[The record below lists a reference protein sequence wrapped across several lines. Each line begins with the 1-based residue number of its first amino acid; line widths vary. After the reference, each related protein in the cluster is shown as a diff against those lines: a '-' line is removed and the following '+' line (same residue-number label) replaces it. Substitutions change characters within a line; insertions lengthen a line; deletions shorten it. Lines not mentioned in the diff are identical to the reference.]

1 MNNGSLSSL
10 YESTNNSTSTLRPRG
25 PRLISYL
32 DDDNTD
38 NTAISTSSVSLSS
51 TAPTPPRQPSR
62 GVSPNLDLDKP
73 RPGRTQK
80 LHGLNSSSSQ
90 QSLTAAPGT
99 WEPWSSIQG
108 LASSLLR
115 SESPAST
122 KDKSNAPFK
131 TPAWMRQDRLYS
143 ATNKP
148 ALQWGPNFS
157 ASAPTHDLIEERKAK
172 LESKK
177 REALLLAAAADT
189 QDSVGRYK
197 RRDSNSDTSFSTSLD
212 SSQDALVYMHKITRD
227 DTLAGVIIKYNCQGE
242 SFRKVNRFWPNDNIQ
257 TRTHVLVPVDACSAR
272 GRKVDSPYLSQDLF
286 DPLPP
291 STPSTLEDSTS
302 LSYEP
307 PAQELKHKPT
317 VSSTLTSEPI
327 SFVTPSSE
335 EVTFSHDSWVVLPS
349 FKEPIEVLRVP
360 RRALSYFPRARRKS
374 NSTLATVSPGS
385 TPKTSFDTLRHPPS
399 HAAQISASLNASPVR
414 RPALQARLNSG
425 RKRSAST
432 TTSTNSFADSLRGP
446 GGVGTLSGLR
456 TEIARPGPGEDP
468 LNKNFAQYL
477 PDLLAPEDIPRT
489 GFSFRATPRATPRAS
504 VDSARSTRSNS
515 SGLVDLGGTLEGW
528 VRKIGPKALRERTG
542 TVAKMGELIELETN
556 AEGQELGS
564 QSRSGL
570 YIETGRPSTESSGDS
585 LTPTAIP
592 STNGPG
598 LSTTSATE
606 QAVLNERFPMRGRVR
621 NAYETSKK

>member
-1 MNNGSLSSL
+1 MNNGSLSGL
-10 YESTNNSTSTLRPRG
+10 YQSSNNSTSTLRPRG
-25 PRLISYL
+25 ARLISYL
-32 DDDNTD
+32 DDDNID
-38 NTAISTSSVSLSS
+38 STAVSTSSASLTSI
-51 TAPTPPRQPSR
+51 APTPPRQPSR
-62 GVSPNLDLDKP
+62 GVSPNLDLDTP
-73 RPGRTQK
+73 RTARTSR
-80 LHGLNSSSSQ
+80 LHGLSSSGSQ
-90 QSLTAAPGT
+90 QPQTTTPVI

-108 LASSLLR
+108 LASSFLR

-143 ATNKP
+143 STNKP
-148 ALQWGPNFS
+148 ALEWGPNFS
-157 ASAPTHDLIEERKAK
+157 ASAPTHDLIEERKSK

-189 QDSVGRYK
+189 QDSIGRYK
-197 RRDSNSDTSFSTSLD
+197 RRDSNGDTSLSTSPD
-212 SSQDALVYMHKITRD
+212 SSQDTLVYMHKVTKD
-227 DTLAGVIIKYNCQGE
+227 DTMAGVVIKYNCQGE

-257 TRTHVLVPVDACSAR
+257 TRTHVLVPLDACSAR

-286 DPLPP
+286 QPPPL
-291 STPSTLEDSTS
+291 STPSIVEDPTS
-302 LSYEP
+302 G
-307 PAQELKHKPT
+307 
-317 VSSTLTSEPI
+317 SSTLTSEPI

-335 EVTFSHDSWVVLPS
+335 EVTFRHDSWVVLPS
-349 FKEPIEVLRVP
+349 FKEPVEVLRVP
-360 RRALSYFPRARRKS
+360 RRALAYFPRARRKS
-374 NSTLATVSPGS
+374 NSTLATTSPGS
-385 TPKTSFDTLRHPPS
+385 TPKTSFDTLRHPPT

-432 TTSTNSFADSLRGP
+432 TTSSNSFADSLRGP

-468 LNKNFAQYL
+468 LNKKFAQYL

-489 GFSFRATPRATPRAS
+489 GFSFRPTARATPRAS
-504 VDSARSTRSNS
+504 VDSSRSTRSNS

-556 AEGQELGS
+556 SEGQELGS
-564 QSRSGL
+564 QSRRRL
-570 YIETGRPSTESSGDS
+570 HVENGRPSTESSGGS

-592 STNGPG
+592 PTNGPG
-598 LSTTSATE
+598 LSITSSTE
-606 QAVLNERFPMRGRVR
+606 QAILNERFPMRGRVR